1 MSYNMLHMKGLY
13 ETFFSTLSADSTLQG
28 LLSGTAVDKK
38 VYPIHHAGAS
48 NPPAVRIAVHSGS
61 SEVGRLVER
70 VVVDVLI
77 ASASGTT
84 QLNSISRRIDELVNR
99 QRLPGPNGLVVHLC
113 VKMLERD
120 AYDAKSLEY
129 RRIIRYGVI
138 MK

>member
-1 MSYNMLHMKGLY
+1 MSYNISCMKGLY
-13 ETFFSTLSADSTLQG
+13 ETFFSVLSADGSLQG
-28 LLSGTAVDKK
+28 LLSGSAVDKK
-38 VYPIHHAGAS
+38 VYPIHHVGVS
-48 NPPAVRIAVHSGS
+48 RPPAVRIAVLNGN

-84 QLNSISRRIDELVNR
+84 ELNSISKRIDELVNR
-99 QRLPGPNGLVVHLC
+99 QRLSGQDVVVHLC
-113 VKMLERD
+113 IKMLERD

>member
-1 MSYNMLHMKGLY
+1 MKGLY
-13 ETFFSTLSADSTLQG
+13 ETFFSVLSADGSLQG
-28 LLSGTAVDKK
+28 LLSGSAVDKK
-38 VYPIHHAGAS
+38 VYPIHHVGVS
-48 NPPAVRIAVHSGS
+48 RPPAVRIAVLNGN

-84 QLNSISRRIDELVNR
+84 ELNSISKRLDELVNR
-99 QRLPGPNGLVVHLC
+99 QRLSGPDVVVHLC
-113 VKMLERD
+113 IKMLERD

>member
-1 MSYNMLHMKGLY
+1 MY
-13 ETFFSTLSADSTLQG
+13 ESFFSALSADGTLQG

-38 VYPIHHAGAS
+38 VYPIHHVGAS

-84 QLNSISRRIDELVNR
+84 QLNGISKRVDELVNR
-99 QRLPGPNGLVVHLC
+99 QRLAGPDGVVVHLC

>member
-1 MSYNMLHMKGLY
+1 MKGLY
-13 ETFFSTLSADSTLQG
+13 ETFFSALSADGSLQG
-28 LLSGTAVDKK
+28 LLSGSAIDKK
-38 VYPIHHAGAS
+38 VYPIHHVGAS
-48 NPPAVRIAVHSGS
+48 RPPAVRIAVLSGS

-84 QLNSISRRIDELVNR
+84 ELNSISKRIDELVNR
-99 QRLPGPNGLVVHLC
+99 QRLPGPNGVVVHLC
-113 VKMLERD
+113 IKMLERD